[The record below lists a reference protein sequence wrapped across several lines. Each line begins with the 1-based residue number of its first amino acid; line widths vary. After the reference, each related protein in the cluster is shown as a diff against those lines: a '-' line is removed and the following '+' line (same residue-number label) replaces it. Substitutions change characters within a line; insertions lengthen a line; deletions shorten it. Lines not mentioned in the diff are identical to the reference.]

1 MTTLSL
7 AILGNLLRRSS
18 LSLRKIKL
26 IVSFVF
32 PFSKFQ
38 NLFFVGQWRTYHVV
52 HLLPRPD
59 SSIPQILLQTSR
71 HIIQE
76 CLISHP
82 TLPLLPRLFNLH
94 MLPRMD
100 LLLHHP
106 SSLLIA
112 LQLRRGFSRLLLKL
126 SIRLLHSLRL
136 LPMHSLTST
145 QRRPVRAV
153 SHPQFLQR
161 SPTHPP
167 LCLSWQIYR

>member
-1 MTTLSL
+1 MQSFKHYWWLCTKLLDIDALKNLTKYRHRCYILMTTLSL

-26 IVSFVF
+26 TVSFLV
-32 PFSKFQ
+32 PFSKFHH
-38 NLFFVGQWRTYHVV
+38 LFFVGQWRTYHLV

-76 CLISHP
+76 CLMSHP

-106 SSLLIA
+106 FSLLIA
-112 LQLRRGFSRLLLKL
+112 LQLFRGFSRL
-126 SIRLLHSLRL
+126 
-136 LPMHSLTST
+136 
-145 QRRPVRAV
+145 
-153 SHPQFLQR
+153 
-161 SPTHPP
+161 
-167 LCLSWQIYR
+167 